1 MPALRRYVG
10 SDWDAVLD
18 IGLLAF
24 APAYESI
31 GRLLGT
37 RGSTHVRLDWRTC
50 VGRYLRSLTRPRERR
65 RLVVAEMQGSVVG
78 FVHYEVDADEQ
89 SGTMGI
95 SAVHPALQ
103 GKGIGALMY
112 NHVFDA
118 MRAQGVKYAT
128 ADTAADSSNAPARRA
143 YEKVGFV
150 PLPMVHYF
158 KSLVTPAPASA
169 DQEGRTPG
177 NKHSS
182 ARPTR
187 SRNSSGSRSGR
198 KRR

>member
-1 MPALRRYVG
+1 MPALRRYVD

-24 APAYESI
+24 APAYESF